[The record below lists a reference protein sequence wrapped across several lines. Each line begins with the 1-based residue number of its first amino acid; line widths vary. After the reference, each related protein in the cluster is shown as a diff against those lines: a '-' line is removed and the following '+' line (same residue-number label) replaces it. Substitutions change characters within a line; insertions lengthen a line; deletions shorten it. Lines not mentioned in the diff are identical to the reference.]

1 MSDKAS
7 SDNVTP
13 LQRAGKQQRGER
25 DLFALLSRIDELED
39 TLELMDEVGVT
50 TREELDE
57 LIGRLES
64 EAAAL
69 EESDPTS

>member
-1 MSDKAS
+1 MSDNAS
-7 SDNVTP
+7 PDNVVP
-13 LQRAGKQQRGER
+13 FERAKKQKRGEGE
-25 DLFALLSRIDELED
+25 LFALLARIDELEGV
-39 TLELMDEVGVT
+39 LELMDEVGVT
-50 TREELDE
+50 TRNELEE